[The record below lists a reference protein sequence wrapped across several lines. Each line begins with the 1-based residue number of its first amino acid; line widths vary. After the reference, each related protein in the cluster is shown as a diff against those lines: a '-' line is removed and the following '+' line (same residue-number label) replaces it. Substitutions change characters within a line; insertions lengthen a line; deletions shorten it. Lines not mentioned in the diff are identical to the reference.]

1 MKIKVSIP
9 CLIVFGLLLLSGFQ
23 RGQQVI
29 LTNAKQVSYLYYG
42 AGCAGTSTN
51 TCATT
56 GTTLATSNA
65 FQYGSPIATGSDALG
80 YTVHACGLYNGQTTG
95 AQTTTMLCAIYDS
108 GATTSPVSGCT
119 VTTNSAAMLY
129 TSWTENTNFSGC
141 TLAASTTYYMEYQV
155 STTNT
160 SRVYNTGATTDYHVA
175 TYGTWGSS
183 LTWSTLANELFNSYI
198 RVTAN

>member
-56 GTTLATSNA
+56 GTMLATSNA
-65 FQYGSPIATGSDALG
+65 FQYGSPIATGS
-80 YTVHACGLYNGQTTG
+80 
-95 AQTTTMLCAIYDS
+95 
-108 GATTSPVSGCT
+108 
-119 VTTNSAAMLY
+119 
-129 TSWTENTNFSGC
+129 